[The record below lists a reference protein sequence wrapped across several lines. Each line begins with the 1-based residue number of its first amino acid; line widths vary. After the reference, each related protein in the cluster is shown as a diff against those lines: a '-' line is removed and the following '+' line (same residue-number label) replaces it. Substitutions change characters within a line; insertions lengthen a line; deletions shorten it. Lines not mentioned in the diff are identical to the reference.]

1 MTISSLLGCGL
12 CTGVLSE
19 ALRYL
24 LPGEGTAPATVS
36 GAETTSQLQK
46 VVLDPISGHDLS
58 RHADPVSAVYCKSDC
73 YVGRE
78 SPQDYRG
85 VSFIPRPPNCS
96 LASSS
101 GPPFVPYSSGK
112 GWDVMDTM
120 FRIRLRSWWDFRDEF
135 LRIPW
140 GSSVSGGSSMVVLG
154 DSTTRGRRSFSPS
167 ARLELLLGRVQ
178 RQLRCPRRGNPSVR
192 VLVSKPKGD
201 PPSTSGG

>member
-12 CTGVLSE
+12 CTGALSE

-36 GAETTSQLQK
+36 GAETASQLQK

-73 YVGRE
+73 YVDRE
-78 SPQDYRG
+78 SPQDIEEF
-85 VSFIPRPPNCS
+85 SFIPRSPSCS
-96 LASSS
+96 QVSSS

-112 GWDVMDTM
+112 GWDVMDTR

-135 LRIPW
+135 LRTPW
-140 GSSVSGGSSMVVLG
+140 DPRYQGDPLWWSWAIQRREGVDLSLPVPDLSFYSDESDVSWG
-154 DSTTRGRRSFSPS
+154 
-167 ARLELLLGRVQ
+167 
-178 RQLRCPRRGNPSVR
+178 
-192 VLVSKPKGD
+192 VLVGE
-201 PPSTSGG
+201 TLV

>member
-12 CTGVLSE
+12 CTDVLSE

-73 YVGRE
+73 DVGRE

-85 VSFIPRPPNCS
+85 VSSSPDPPAA
-96 LASSS
+96 L
-101 GPPFVPYSSGK
+101 
-112 GWDVMDTM
+112 W
-120 FRIRLRSWWDFRDEF
+120 
-135 LRIPW
+135 
-140 GSSVSGGSSMVVLG
+140 
-154 DSTTRGRRSFSPS
+154 RR
-167 ARLELLLGRVQ
+167 LLGH
-178 RQLRCPRRGNPSVR
+178 L
-192 VLVSKPKGD
+192 
-201 PPSTSGG
+201 

>member
-12 CTGVLSE
+12 CTGALSE

-78 SPQDYRG
+78 SPQDIEEF
-85 VSFIPRPPNCS
+85 SFIPRSPSCS

-135 LRIPW
+135 LRTPW
-140 GSSVSGGSSMVVLG
+140 
-154 DSTTRGRRSFSPS
+154 D
-167 ARLELLLGRVQ
+167 
-178 RQLRCPRRGNPSVR
+178 PRYQ
-192 VLVSKPKGD
+192 GD
-201 PPSTSGG
+201 PLWWSWAIQR